1 MQSKSGAKFN
11 FLPAILLSAG
21 VLFTGEA
28 VAQQGVLEEVLV
40 TAEKREQSIQELP
53 ISIEAFDA
61 ERLDTLQISSFGD
74 ISQHVPG
81 LYDGPN
87 SADVGGLKI
96 YIRGVGSG
104 DPQVGLDSRLALYV
118 DGIYVGKTVGLAF
131 DAVDLERVE
140 VLKGPQG
147 TLYGRNAVAGAINL
161 ISKKADPEA
170 FDAKAS
176 VSVGNYSSIKVKGFV
191 NIPLSDRLA
200 VKFSA
205 YLSELD
211 GWVENKGVG
220 EDFAGHERE
229 GGRLDVAF
237 IPNEQMRFDYS
248 WEFTDSENQP
258 LFYQSVDTPFRP
270 SALSGLTYARYLAAP
285 ESGRQDE
292 VNANFG
298 LDRGLMGSDL
308 GIESAEVETETHTL
322 LGRWDWSEDH
332 YTKLLIGYREVTAR
346 RFNIFWPEVDAD
358 CVAGT
363 GPAPGSDEGAAD
375 CESLEAFFNRVLFTG
390 VPMRAD
396 PLPVRTDLFSF
407 QSDAE
412 QAAFL
417 AGVSLAGNSAVG
429 GDTLMEPAESWSI
442 ELNQIGTLLDGR
454 LEYTAGVYYFKEE
467 IENSSEPYPHG
478 AFGLLGGHSGGLL
491 TYWGT
496 YLAAVAPGSAL
507 RMGVSQGVEANRA
520 MIRQGVAA
528 GIACAQANG
537 MYDGAT
543 GMCSALDAAA
553 LQTMVTGIL
562 SNAGLQSTL
571 DTQTDAAVNAAV
583 ESGIRG
589 VAKDQGL
596 AAMRTARNGT
606 NPAGWELDT
615 EAWAVFGQV
624 TYTPEGFDD
633 RLHLTA
639 GIRYSYDDKQ
649 GTLQPAFPY
658 PRVTELPPEVLAAV
672 NRVEVQNAARARRDA
687 ITYEA
692 AIDPLEGDNDYD
704 SLDPMVRVTWDVDEN
719 SIVYGSISR
728 GFLSGGYNIALAGA
742 GGFEFDKQNIL
753 AYEIGYKGDLMDNR
767 LRLNAAAFYYEMDD
781 DQTADTNPADPTSRA
796 IANVDTTFEGAE
808 ISMTYVF
815 SEALRVNL
823 QYAYLDTGVDPFISN
838 YNSQSEIDPITMRD
852 DRTKPLRAENQRS
865 STGAPENSVNITVDY
880 TAPLEQVL
888 PWMGREGEFHAHL
901 GYSHVDESFG
911 SNHNPRDQN
920 DLFNVEVGFT
930 MPHENG
936 MLKVALWAQNLF
948 DNEYIID
955 SLVGRKDE
963 GIRLFRCLD
972 ANGAPAPSGDEC
984 VTTELADTR
993 DIEAGS
999 VGSFGYDTVIY
1010 GSPRTWGLT
1019 VSYDYE

>member
-191 NIPLSDRLA
+191 NIPLSENLA

-211 GWVENKGVG
+211 GWVENKGAG

-270 SALSGLTYARYLAAP
+270 MGLRPLQYYQYLAAP
-285 ESGRQDE
+285 EAGRQDE

-298 LDRGLMGSDL
+298 QSV
-308 GIESAEVETETHTL
+308 ETAEVETEAHTL

-346 RFNIFWPEVDAD
+346 RFNVFWPEVDED
-358 CVAGT
+358 CVAGRP
-363 GPAPGSDEGAAD
+363 PAGSSQGTAN
-375 CESLEAFFNRVLFTG
+375 CESLEAFFNRLLFTG
-390 VPMRAD
+390 NGMD
-396 PLPVRTDLFSF
+396 GGTNLFDF
-407 QSDAE
+407 VSDE
-412 QAAFL
+412 DQTAFL
-417 AGVSLAGNSAVG
+417 EGVSLAGNSAVG
-429 GDTLMEPAESWSI
+429 GDTLMDPAESWSI

-454 LEYTAGVYYFKEE
+454 LEYTAGMYYFKEE
-467 IENSSEPYPHG
+467 IENSSTPYPYG
-478 AFGLLGGHSGGLL
+478 AFGLLGGHSLPLL
-491 TYWGT
+491 TYLGT
-496 YLAAVAPGSAL
+496 YQAIAANT
-507 RMGVSQGVEANRA
+507 RR
-520 MIRQGVAA
+520 GVAA
-528 GIACAQANG
+528 GIA
-537 MYDGAT
+537 T
-543 GMCSALDAAA
+543 AAA
-553 LQTMVTGIL
+553 CTAAGGTYNPSTGC
-562 SNAGLQSTL
+562 SNAITAP
-571 DTQTDAAVNAAV
+571 DDAAVQAVLDDVTLQDTLNTQTGAALTARAVPNAA
-583 ESGIRG
+583 I
-589 VAKDQGL
+589 AKNQGL
-596 AAMRTARNGT
+596 AAMVTARNGT
-606 NPAGWELDT
+606 NPIGWELDT
-615 EAWAVFGQV
+615 EAWAIFGQF

-639 GIRYSYDDKQ
+639 GIRYSLDDKQ

-658 PRVTELPPEVLAAV
+658 PRDEDNMLPAPVAMAAMTSPTI
-672 NRVEVQNAARARRDA
+672 VQ
-687 ITYEA
+687 
-692 AIDPLEGDNDYD
+692 LKGDNDYD
-704 SLDPMVRVTWDVDEN
+704 SLDPMVRVTWDLDEN

-767 LRLNAAAFYYEMDD
+767 LRLNVAAFYYEMDD
-781 DQTADTNPADPTSRA
+781 DQTADTNPTDPTSRA

-808 ISMTYVF
+808 LSLTYVY
-815 SEALRVNL
+815 SEALRFNL